1 MRQRTRV
8 EIAESPDSGPLL
20 SSSWSESGQP
30 QGLRGLECLRDP
42 SQHHRPGLGSSLTPG
57 RAHSSSGYIYHPIL
71 PISFLG
77 SCSFSTGSSLP
88 FSPVPRPMLTSSC
101 SLSEGGGS
109 SQDRARKDHSLNQ
122 LDQVLHDID
131 KGPSS
136 LSSDSEIRF
145 SLFCQNLIT
154 PLSVLTIPLSIHSFV
169 PLVIHQQ
176 VFIEHRHYSRHWDA
190 ASNMK
195 GRIQALIELTL
206 EKGRQKMSIEQINEL
221 EDLRVISAPKKTTK
235 TVK

>member
-1 MRQRTRV
+1 M
-8 EIAESPDSGPLL
+8 
-20 SSSWSESGQP
+20 
-30 QGLRGLECLRDP
+30 
-42 SQHHRPGLGSSLTPG
+42 LTP
-57 RAHSSSGYIYHPIL
+57 
-71 PISFLG
+71 
-77 SCSFSTGSSLP
+77 
-88 FSPVPRPMLTSSC
+88 SC

-109 SQDRARKDHSLNQ
+109 SQDRARKDHSLDQ
-122 LDQVLHDID
+122 LDQVLHNID

-195 GRIQALIELTL
+195 GRIDHKFFSCGIRPQPSGKASSLYPRSQSHTFNQTSSSLYSNKPITFSCGNQGAPHPLVTAKL
-206 EKGRQKMSIEQINEL
+206 ASLSLQVQPLCGPAW
-221 EDLRVISAPKKTTK
+221 RVGPSHPGL
-235 TVK
+235 